1 MSNTYV
7 IRWKSL
13 VNGRSGKGSKLF
25 TRQEAEDLAVE
36 LNREFPQIQHEAVKS
51 TLQEAVR
58 STSEGESEE
67 SSFNPAR
74 ELAFR

>member
-1 MSNTYV
+1 MSNTYF

-25 TRQEAEDLAVE
+25 ARQEAEDLAEE

-51 TLQEAVR
+51 TVQGAVK
-58 STSEGESEE
+58 STSEGETEASAP
-67 SSFNPAR
+67 NPAR
-74 ELAFR
+74 ELALT

>member
-13 VNGRSGKGSKLF
+13 VNGRSGKGSKHF
-25 TRQEAEDLAVE
+25 TRQEAEDLAEE
-36 LNREFPQIQHEAVKS
+36 LNREFPQIQHEAAK
-51 TLQEAVR
+51 

-67 SSFNPAR
+67 SSHNPTR
-74 ELAFR
+74 ELALT